1 MAQGMVAPNG
11 LSNAYNI
18 FILVLTVVALVIM
31 VLTFLPLGDSTIGL
45 LQFYDN
51 LRGLLPG
58 DLLGP
63 GYPMFIMFA
72 GIGII
77 GALASLLS
85 SLLIGSPAAP
95 VEEAPRAEPV
105 PTVEQD
111 VAAIKAELA
120 ALRQLLETNVSKR

>member
-1 MAQGMVAPNG
+1 
-11 LSNAYNI
+11 
-18 FILVLTVVALVIM
+18 
-31 VLTFLPLGDSTIGL
+31 
-45 LQFYDN
+45 
-51 LRGLLPG
+51 
-58 DLLGP
+58 
-63 GYPMFIMFA
+63 MFIMFA